1 MKELYRE
8 LELEA
13 VYAKYE
19 DETHKQIK
27 ELIAKVEDIPPA
39 VRVTRGAEVGP
50 SRSAGSSVPCVHAT
64 K

>member
-1 MKELYRE
+1 MKDLYRE

-19 DETHKQIK
+19 EETHKQIK
-27 ELIAKVEDIPPA
+27 ELIAKVEDIPHA
-39 VRVTRGAEVGP
+39 VSER
-50 SRSAGSSVPCVHAT
+50 SRP